1 MKCVF
6 CQNYEISNLG
16 KGKKI
21 EISELA
27 DIFLKEQA
35 DGAYNINLVSPT
47 IYADKIIPAIR
58 LAKDNGLTLP
68 IIYNSNGYEKIET
81 LKRLEGLI
89 DVYLPDLK
97 YADESL
103 AIKYSN
109 VKNYFNIATAAI
121 KEMER
126 QVRLS

>member
-21 EISELA
+21 EVSELA

-47 IYADKIIPAIR
+47 IYVDKIIPAIR

-68 IIYNSNGYEKIET
+68 IIYNSNGYEKVDT
-81 LKRLEGLI
+81 LKELEGLI

-103 AIKYSN
+103 ATKYSN